1 MRSIDVI
8 NKRKKNNKK
17 IIIIIFLVLTTVVI
31 SVLFNMKNIVGKA
44 KELKIKKIDTSY
56 FSHLDD
62 GIYEGEYTINP
73 VYVKVS
79 LEIKESK
86 IRNIKI
92 ITHDKGLGGKAEKIT
107 DDIIDAQSL
116 DVDVVSGATVS
127 SKCILKSIENALIK

>member
-1 MRSIDVI
+1 MRSIGVI
-8 NKRKKNNKK
+8 NKSKKNNKK
-17 IIIIIFLVLTTVVI
+17 IIIIIFLILTTVVI
-31 SVLFNMKNIVGKA
+31 SVIFDMKNLVGKA

-73 VYVKVS
+73 VSVKVS

-92 ITHDKGLGGKAEKIT
+92 ISHDKGLGGKAEKIT
-107 DDIIDAQSL
+107 ADVIDAQSL